1 MRILRHAAAFFALL
15 ALTVPPAFSTA
26 AAPAGAAGGVIGGGS
41 SFAALEIDQ
50 WRADTARN
58 PYSLQVNYVSQ
69 GSTFGRQSFI
79 DGNLDFGASDIIF
92 QPAETQQLQA
102 KRCAG
107 KPLAGCFVYVPVS
120 AGGLAFMYNLTD
132 GAGHR
137 YGNLQ
142 LTRRTACS
150 VFTGAIKRWN
160 DPQIVATNPQL
171 AGFARDIVPVIRADG
186 AGESFVFSQFCL
198 AVAPDIWRAF
208 IAERIRNDPANVASD
223 FRAGSPVSN
232 WPQNWGRSSPA
243 LYADGTANVVADAVT
258 GRDTITY
265 VAAGY
270 AKVRNFP
277 VASLQNAA
285 GVFTQ
290 PDENNVTVAL
300 GYATGRGDG
309 TFNLNFTGPDPRAY
323 FPSTYSYVI
332 AQTAGF
338 DAGKGATLGK
348 FLCYTVSVG
357 QVIAPQLRYA
367 RLSAPL
373 VQIAINAIV
382 QIPGAPSANQCFI
395 AGAPPPPPPPT
406 VAGAGTAA
414 AGGTTAGGTS
424 QSAAAT
430 AAAQQA
436 AQEQAKAEQAA
447 KLAAQKQRRS
457 QLLDAK
463 LAAAAGS
470 QDGSGS
476 TPVLWTVLIGAG
488 LAAIVTA
495 IFRRLR
501 RSTS

>member
-1 MRILRHAAAFFALL
+1 MSRLVRRASAILALL
-15 ALTVPPAFSTA
+15 ALALPPAFIAA
-26 AAPAGAAGGVIGGGS
+26 AAPVGAASGVIGGGS

-79 DGNLDFGASDIIF
+79 DNNLDFGASDIVF
-92 QPAETQQLQA
+92 QPAEVPQLQA

-107 KPLAGCFVYVPVS
+107 KPITGCFVYVPVS
-120 AGGLAFMYNLTD
+120 AGGLSFMYNLTD
-132 GAGHR
+132 GGGHR

-142 LTRRTACS
+142 LTRRAACS

-198 AVAPDIWRAF
+198 AVAPDIWRNVHRGAHSQRPGERRQRLPRRKPRVELAAELGSLVARALRGRHRQRGRRRGDRPGHDHVRGRGLRQGPKLPGGF
-208 IAERIRNDPANVASD
+208 AAER
-223 FRAGSPVSN
+223 
-232 WPQNWGRSSPA
+232 
-243 LYADGTANVVADAVT
+243 
-258 GRDTITY
+258 
-265 VAAGY
+265 
-270 AKVRNFP
+270 
-277 VASLQNAA
+277 
-285 GVFTQ
+285 
-290 PDENNVTVAL
+290 
-300 GYATGRGDG
+300 GRGVHPARREQRHGRARLRDRARG
-309 TFNLNFTGPDPRAY
+309 RHLQPQLHRPRPAAY

-338 DAGKGATLGK
+338 DPGKGATLGK
-348 FLCYTVSVG
+348 FLCYSVSVG

-382 QIPGAPSANQCFI
+382 QIPGAPAPNQCFI
-395 AGAPPPPPPPT
+395 AGAPPPPPPPS
-406 VAGAGTAA
+406 VAEVRPRRGERLRARRAPARPARPRRRPRSEAA
-414 AGGTTAGGTS
+414 A
-424 QSAAAT
+424 AAA
-430 AAAQQA
+430 
-436 AQEQAKAEQAA
+436 AA
-447 KLAAQKQRRS
+447 KKEAQRQRRS

-470 QDGSGS
+470 QGGSGS

-488 LAAIVTA
+488 LAAVVTA